1 MSDEAQVHEGGAKC
15 SVSIW
20 TTARGG
26 PQWRVRLTEE
36 ATDELAEVVVGRAV
50 RAYGRV
56 EAELAAAAKPP
67 FEGEEPKRR

>member
-1 MSDEAQVHEGGAKC
+1 MTDEAQVYEGGAKC

-36 ATDELAEVVVGRAV
+36 ATDELAELVVARAV

-56 EAELAAAAKPP
+56 EAELAGAAKQP
-67 FEGEEPKRR
+67 FQGEEPGA

>member
-1 MSDEAQVHEGGAKC
+1 VSDEAQAYEGGAKC

-36 ATDELAEVVVGRAV
+36 ADDELAELVVGRAV

-56 EAELAAAAKPP
+56 EAELAVATRPA
-67 FEGEEPKRR
+67 FTGEEPHGA

>member
-1 MSDEAQVHEGGAKC
+1 MTDDAQAYEGGAKC

-20 TTARGG
+20 TTAKGA

-36 ATDELAEVVVGRAV
+36 ATDELAELVVARAV

-56 EAELAAAAKPP
+56 EAELAAGRPP
-67 FEGEEPKRR
+67 FEGEEPGA

>member
-1 MSDEAQVHEGGAKC
+1 MTDEAQVYEGGAKC

-36 ATDELAEVVVGRAV
+36 ATEELAEIVVARAV
-50 RAYGRV
+50 RAYGLV
-56 EAELAAAAKPP
+56 EAELAGASRPP
-67 FEGEEPKRR
+67 FEGEEPAP